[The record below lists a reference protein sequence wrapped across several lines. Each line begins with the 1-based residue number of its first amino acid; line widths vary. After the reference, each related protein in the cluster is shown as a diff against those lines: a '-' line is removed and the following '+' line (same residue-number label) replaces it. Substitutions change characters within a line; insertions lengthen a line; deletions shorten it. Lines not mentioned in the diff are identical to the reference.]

1 MSEVR
6 VVCAW
11 VREREREFVDK
22 PTNVHASS
30 SLSLASDVKPRIS
43 SSKKS
48 LHLFF
53 IPPEF
58 LPQPAKHSWNL
69 VDTSFLGTIYN

>member
-11 VREREREFVDK
+11 VIERERERVRGEREFVDK

-48 LHLFF
+48 MHLFL
-53 IPPEF
+53 F
-58 LPQPAKHSWNL
+58 LL
-69 VDTSFLGTIYN
+69 SFCCNRLSIVGIS